1 MRLTAYLLS
10 AVATAAIAVPAAA
23 QQVVPGNAAAQQVP
37 TEATENA
44 AVQQGS
50 PNGNVVGVSQAE
62 AASSGDIIVT
72 ATRRASPLSDVPIA
86 VSAVT
91 QAQLQNSGANDLR
104 QLNQLVPSL
113 LVSSTG
119 SESNASARIRG
130 IGTVGDNPGLES
142 SVATF
147 IDGVYRSRTGVG
159 LNELGEIERV
169 EVLRGPQGT
178 LFGRNASAG
187 LINIVTR
194 GPEFEFGGL
203 AEGTYGNYDNYRFQ
217 GGLTGPL
224 LGDVVAFRVDG
235 VYNKRDGFLRNITQ
249 NNNESRV
256 NDRDRYLVRGQLLFK
271 TDALSFR
278 LIGDYSRRNE
288 SCCGATYYSK
298 YETFDPTP
306 ATNTALANG
315 ATVNTDGAFA
325 YANSNRIL
333 GVLNRLG
340 AVRPTTDQRAD
351 PFDRR
356 VAISPGRT
364 YQNITKDYGV
374 SGQLDWNLGGANLTS
389 ITAYREFKSGNAAD
403 TDYGNVDFS
412 YRDTDSYRQF
422 KTFTQELRLQGS
434 LFDGKLDWLVGGF
447 YSHEKL
453 RLVDS
458 TRFGPQYGAF
468 AACRLVATANP
479 AAFLQNPNNP
489 GCLGTTPILALG
501 GITARQALGAGF
513 GALATPILAGLDR
526 LSGSVVNGVRVGGV
540 NDVGDTRSNY
550 RQTSENYAFFT
561 HNIINITDQLSV
573 TLGLRYTHEDKKFRA
588 ALNNNN
594 AVCPQQQ
601 AALGATGLLGAIANP
616 ATPLTPAQRASLGQF
631 VGGILTLSCTGNST
645 TAVNG
650 LNLRDRFK
658 DGEFTGTAV
667 VSYKPTERLMTYASY
682 AKGYK
687 AGGYNLDRSN
697 LGTATRGNVFSAP
710 TNADG
715 PGLRF
720 GAEKVDAY
728 EIGAK
733 YNISGR
739 FNVNVAAFRQEFKDF
754 QLNTFNGSVFVV
766 QNIQGCS
773 NDLNG
778 ADIDSVQ
785 FNGTCVGDA
794 DRKGVISQG
803 VEVEATVSPIRD
815 FTVTAGYTY
824 ADTYFRRNLVGN
836 SQGAALDPALFLLP
850 GNQMSNA
857 PKNVVTTSFTWTPAI
872 GTGGLRGLVFVD
884 SRTSSDYNTGSD
896 LAPEKKQDGFSV
908 VNARVGL
915 RGKDQL
921 WAVELWAQNVFNK
934 DYIQVAFNSPFQ
946 GAGSVANVQRF
957 GSTANALYSAFLA
970 EPRTYGV
977 TLRSRF

>member
-23 QQVVPGNAAAQQVP
+23 QQEVPPTAAEQQVP
-37 TEATENA
+37 TQGTANA
-44 AVQQGS
+44 AVQSNS
-50 PNGNVVGVSQAE
+50 PNGGTAQSE
-62 AASSGDIIVT
+62 AASTNAGDIIVT

-91 QAQLQNSGANDLR
+91 QAQLQNSGANDIR
-104 QLNQLVPSL
+104 QLNQLAPSL

-119 SESNASARIRG
+119 NESNASARIRG

-194 GPEFEFGGL
+194 GPEFTFGGFGE
-203 AEGTYGNYDNYRFQ
+203 ATYGNYDNYRFQ

-224 LGDVVAFRVDG
+224 IGDVVAFRVDG
-235 VYNKRDGFLRNITQ
+235 VYNKRDGFLKNITQ
-249 NNNESRV
+249 AGGSERQV

-271 TDALSFR
+271 TNDISFR
-278 LIGDYSRRNE
+278 LIGDFSRRDE

-298 YETFDPTP
+298 FETFDPTP
-306 ATNTALANG
+306 ATNTTGANG

-325 YANSNRIL
+325 YADSNRIL

-340 AVRPTTDQRAD
+340 AVRPTTNQFAD

-364 YQNITKDYGV
+364 YRNITKDYGG
-374 SGQLDWNLGGANLTS
+374 SGQLDWDFGGANLTS

-412 YRDTDSYRQF
+412 YRDTDSFRQF

-434 LFDGKLDWLVGGF
+434 LFDGKVDWLVGGF

-458 TRFGPQYGAF
+458 TRFGTQYGTF
-468 AACRLVATANP
+468 AACRLVATFNP
-479 AAFLQNPNNP
+479 AIALQNQDAS
-489 GCLGTTPILALG
+489 GCLSTAGRATFLNTFGTALG
-501 GITARQALGAGF
+501 TAIT
-513 GALATPILAGLDR
+513 TGLDN
-526 LSGSVVNGVRVGGV
+526 LSGRVAGGVRTGGV
-540 NDVGDTRSNY
+540 NNVGDTRSNY
-550 RQTSENYAFFT
+550 RQTSENFAFFT
-561 HNIINITDQLSV
+561 HNIVNITDQLSL
-573 TLGLRYTHEDKKFRA
+573 TLGLRYTREEKRFRA

-594 AVCPQQQ
+594 TVCPAQQN
-601 AALGATGLLGAIANP
+601 LLSPLLASTAVPGSAKPFIGAII
-616 ATPLTPAQRASLGQF
+616 TLT
-631 VGGILTLSCTGNST
+631 CTGNST
-645 TAVNG
+645 AALNG
-650 LNLRDRFK
+650 LNLRDGFK

-667 VSYKPTERLMTYASY
+667 LSYKPTERLMTYASY

-697 LGTATRGNVFSAP
+697 LGTATRGNVFSSP
-710 TNADG
+710 TNADA

-720 GAEKVDAY
+720 DAEKVDAY

-733 YNISGR
+733 YNISGQ
-739 FNVNVAAFRQEFKDF
+739 FNLNVAAFRQEFKDF

-773 NDLNG
+773 NNLAG
-778 ADIDSVQ
+778 ADTDSVQ

-794 DRKGVISQG
+794 DRRGVISQG
-803 VEVEATVSPIRD
+803 VEVEATLSPIRD
-815 FTVTAGYTY
+815 FTVSAGYTY
-824 ADTYFRRNLVGN
+824 ADTFFRRNLVGN

-872 GTGGLRGLVFVD
+872 GSGGLRGLVYVD
-884 SRTSSDYNTGSD
+884 SRTTSDYNTGSD
-896 LAPEKKQDGFSV
+896 LAPEKIQDGFSV
-908 VNARVGL
+908 VNARVGI
-915 RGKDQL
+915 RGRDQL

-946 GAGSVANVQRF
+946 GAGSIANVQRF
-957 GSTANALYSAFLA
+957 GGTANALYSAFLA

>member
-23 QQVVPGNAAAQQVP
+23 QQVVPGTAAAQQVP

-72 ATRRASPLSDVPIA
+72 ATRRPSPLSDVPIA

-468 AACRLVATANP
+468 AACRLVATLNPNP
-479 AAFLQNPNNP
+479 ALQNANAT
-489 GCLGTTPILALG
+489 GCLSAGGRATLLGLVPGTTPA
-501 GITARQALGAGF
+501 F
-513 GALATPILAGLDR
+513 GALTPTILAGLDR
-526 LSGSVVNGVRVGGV
+526 LSGTVMGGVRTGGV

-594 AVCPQQQ
+594 TVCPVQQ
-601 AALGATGLLGAIANP
+601 ANLSPLLASAAVPNAVKPFIGAIV
-616 ATPLTPAQRASLGQF
+616 TLT
-631 VGGILTLSCTGNST
+631 CTGNST

-836 SQGAALDPALFLLP
+836 SQSAALDPALFLLP

-957 GSTANALYSAFLA
+957 GGTANALYSAFLA